1 VVTYPYRLVLQD
13 GSSQVLPQVWRQTS
27 DGPFLVFYDEDAEVH
42 RVLAKDVKSV
52 TRTDLPEP
60 TKPRAPRTAAV

>member
-1 VVTYPYRLVLQD
+1 MATQPYKITLND
-13 GSSQVLPQVWRQTS
+13 GSSQVLPKVWRQTS

-52 TRTDLPEP
+52 TRTDQPEP
-60 TKPRAPRTAAV
+60 IKARAPRMGAV

>member
-1 VVTYPYRLVLQD
+1 
-13 GSSQVLPQVWRQTS
+13 VLPKVWRQTT

-52 TRTDLPEP
+52 TRTDQPEP
-60 TKPRAPRTAAV
+60 TKARAPRMGAI